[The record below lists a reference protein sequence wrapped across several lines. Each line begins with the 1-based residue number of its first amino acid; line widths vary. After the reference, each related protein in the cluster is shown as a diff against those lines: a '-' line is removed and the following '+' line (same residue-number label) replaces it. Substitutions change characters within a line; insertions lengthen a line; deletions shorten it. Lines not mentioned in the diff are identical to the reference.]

1 MRKYEYKVSAFGQMR
16 DRMAEREKR
25 EMKANRVPYK
35 TILNL
40 SK

>member
-1 MRKYEYKVSAFGQMR
+1 MRKYEYKTSAFGRMR
-16 DRMAEREKR
+16 NRMAEEKR
-25 EMKANRVPYK
+25 KEKVINRVPYK